1 MYPIS
6 LAKSLAMVLFP
17 HEEKPSIAI
26 VIFFIFSSSDLSA
39 KDTVNLKINHKF
51 AVKRSKTST
60 KELKKLKSRIK
71 RGKEGN
77 EYMKMYYICPETH
90 ERTLFFN
97 HYINKFMEV
106 KKSPKADLEGKK
118 STWLL
123 IGYVFILALMFVAFE
138 WTDRDKQVTTD
149 TGITD
154 VVFEEEI
161 IPITE
166 QEQKQAPP
174 PPEAPKVE
182 EVLQIVE
189 NDAKVEETTIQ
200 ASEETG
206 QAVEVKYVPVEVEE
220 EEPEEQQIF
229 QVVEEMPEFPGGM
242 AECLKF
248 LGKNIKYPT
257 ISQENGVQGKVIVQ
271 FVVNKDGS
279 IVDPVVVRSVDPYL
293 DKEALRVIKTMPKWK
308 PGKQRG
314 KAVRVKYTVPVTFKL
329 Q

>member
-1 MYPIS
+1 
-6 LAKSLAMVLFP
+6 
-17 HEEKPSIAI
+17 
-26 VIFFIFSSSDLSA
+26 
-39 KDTVNLKINHKF
+39 
-51 AVKRSKTST
+51 
-60 KELKKLKSRIK
+60 
-71 RGKEGN
+71 
-77 EYMKMYYICPETH
+77 
-90 ERTLFFN
+90 
-97 HYINKFMEV
+97 MEI

-123 IGYVFILALMFVAFE
+123 IGYVFILALMFIAFE
-138 WTDRDKQVTTD
+138 WTDRDKQVSTD
-149 TGITD
+149 TGITE
-154 VVFEEEI
+154 VIFEEEI

-166 QEQKQAPP
+166 QEQQQAPP
-174 PPEAPKVE
+174 PPEAPKME
-182 EVLQIVE
+182 EIIEIVE
-189 NDAKVEETTIQ
+189 DDAKVEESTIQ

-206 QAVEVKYVPVEVEE
+206 QAVEVKYVPVQVEE
-220 EEPEEQQIF
+220 EEQEEQEIF

-248 LGKNIKYPT
+248 LGKNIKYPN

-271 FVVNKDGS
+271 FVVNQDGS